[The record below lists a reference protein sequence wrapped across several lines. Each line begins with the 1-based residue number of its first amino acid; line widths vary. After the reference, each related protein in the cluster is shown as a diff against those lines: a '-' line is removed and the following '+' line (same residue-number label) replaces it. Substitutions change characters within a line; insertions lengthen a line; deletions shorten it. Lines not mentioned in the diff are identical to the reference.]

1 MFGSFWN
8 PTSLLPGES
17 ALRSAQPAGGLVPA
31 GAAGHSQGRFEED
44 HSPCHEPEPLK
55 PQLKAACGGKKTR
68 GASQGLP

>member
-17 ALRSAQPAGGLVPA
+17 ALRSARPAGGLVPA
-31 GAAGHSQGRFEED
+31 GAAGHSQGRFED
-44 HSPCHEPEPLK
+44 SRHEPEPLK